1 MVEEARSQIEAPPV
15 MAAGRTPASI
25 VDQIDDLVLARHT
38 TKGWYLGFAVAFLFV
53 MLLLVAIT
61 YLFAVGVGIWG
72 IAIPVAWG
80 FAITNFVWW
89 IGIGHAGTLISA
101 FLLLARQP
109 WRASINRIA
118 EAMTLFAVLCA
129 ALFPLLHLGRPWF
142 FYWLIPYPTN
152 FEVWPQFRSPLVWD
166 FFAVLTYAT
175 VSLVF
180 WYIGMVPDLASLRDR
195 TSHKSLRLA
204 YGFFALGWR
213 GSARHW
219 SRYEHA
225 YLLLAVLATPLVV
238 SVHSIVSFD
247 FAVAIVPGWHH
258 TIFPPYFVAGALYT
272 GIAMVLLIAIPL
284 RAIYHLDDLVTPRHI
299 EALAKLLLAT
309 GLVVGYSYVVE
320 WFMAWYGGGFDLAQ
334 EQFRILGAYAPV
346 YWALI
351 AMNVLT
357 VQVLWFTRL
366 RSNIPVL
373 LIVSS
378 VVLIGMWIERF
389 IIVVASLSSDFLP
402 SAQGVFVPTGWDWA
416 TLAGTVGLFIAL
428 FYLFTRFLPMIAAAE
443 TARLAHEQSEGE
455 QP

>member
-1 MVEEARSQIEAPPV
+1 
-15 MAAGRTPASI
+15 
-25 VDQIDDLVLARHT
+25 
-38 TKGWYLGFAVAFLFV
+38 
-53 MLLLVAIT
+53 
-61 YLFAVGVGIWG
+61 
-72 IAIPVAWG
+72 
-80 FAITNFVWW
+80 
-89 IGIGHAGTLISA
+89 
-101 FLLLARQP
+101 
-109 WRASINRIA
+109 
-118 EAMTLFAVLCA
+118 
-129 ALFPLLHLGRPWF
+129 
-142 FYWLIPYPTN
+142 
-152 FEVWPQFRSPLVWD
+152 
-166 FFAVLTYAT
+166 
-175 VSLVF
+175 
-180 WYIGMVPDLASLRDR
+180 MVPDLASLRDR

-204 YGFFALGWR
+204 YGVFALGWR

-258 TIFPPYFVAGALYT
+258 TIFPPYFVAGALYS